1 MKQLGLEPEQ
11 LGFEKVFGQGRA
23 IHLKEG
29 VARARRRE
37 VERVGDDLLADAG
50 LAEQQDGD
58 VVARDVRDDVAD
70 RLHRPASPPLLCR

>member
-1 MKQLGLEPEQ
+1 MT
-11 LGFEKVFGQGRA
+11 
-23 IHLKEG
+23 
-29 VARARRRE
+29 RARRRE